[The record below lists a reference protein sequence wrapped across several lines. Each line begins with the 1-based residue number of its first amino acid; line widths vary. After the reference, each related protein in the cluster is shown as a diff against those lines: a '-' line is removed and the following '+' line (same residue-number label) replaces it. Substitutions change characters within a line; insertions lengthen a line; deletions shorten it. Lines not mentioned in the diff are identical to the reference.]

1 MNTTTV
7 PSGLSLDTVFGV
19 LSDRRK
25 RYVLYAL
32 RGAEGNAMTVEQ
44 LTRSVR
50 RMEGSGIDEDAPK
63 RVAEDLRER
72 HIPELVATDAV
83 EYDERSE
90 TARYHSVPSLE
101 EWLEHAEY
109 KEIDRVVS

>member
-1 MNTTTV
+1 MNTRTV
-7 PSGLSLDTVFGV
+7 PSGLSLDTVFRV
-19 LSDRRK
+19 LSERRK
-25 RYVLYAL
+25 RHVLYAL
-32 RGAEGNAMTVEQ
+32 RGAEGNAMTVKQ
-44 LTRSVR
+44 LARRVR
-50 RMEGSGIDEDAPK
+50 ELEGSGMDENALK
-63 RVAEDLRER
+63 RIAEDLRER

-109 KEIDRVVS
+109 KELGRVVS